1 MADNEVTI
9 STKSFDFHYVTKET
23 GEIDGASFFQQ
34 TEDAINAVGG
44 LAQEA
49 FNQTTVSA
57 QQIQQALDAANTAN
71 TNATNAV
78 ATANGAQQSVATLT
92 IQVNGISSQA
102 QQALTIAQSAQSS
115 AQSAVNS
122 ANSARDEAEDAK
134 EAAQTAQ
141 TAAQN
146 AQSAAQTSAAAAQTA
161 QGQAEDAQ
169 QQAEDAQSEAEL
181 AKTAA
186 QEAAQQAQEAAI
198 NTNIIHAYNG
208 VLSADQSVAIADLV
222 PATGKA
228 GDLIADQNGVLWQV
242 VGVLEGNAT
251 VGATGTILTGF
262 ISYAQAQTL
271 TEEQQTQSLTNQGVI
286 QAITELITE
295 NGGTVPT
302 SLSENSIQTMSEDEA
317 DPWADYEE

>member
-9 STKSFDFHYVTKET
+9 STKSFDFHYVTKKT
-23 GEIDGASFFQQ
+23 GEINGASFFQQ

-92 IQVNGISSQA
+92 IQINGISSQA
-102 QQALTIAQSAQSS
+102 KQALTIAQSAQSS
-115 AQSAVNS
+115 ARSAANS
-122 ANSARDEAEDAK
+122 ANSARDEAENAK
-134 EAAQTAQ
+134 EAAQRAQ
-141 TAAQN
+141 T
-146 AQSAAQTSAAAAQTA
+146 AAQTA
-161 QGQAEDAQ
+161 QGQAQDAQ

-198 NTNIIHAYNG
+198 NTNIIHAYDG
-208 VLSADQSVAIADLV
+208 VLGADQSVAIADLV

-228 GDLIADQNGVLWQV
+228 GDLIADENGVLWQV
-242 VGVLEGNAT
+242 VSVLEGNAT

-271 TEEQQTQSLTNQGVI
+271 TEDQQTQALTNQGVI

-302 SLSENSIQTMSEDEA
+302 SVESEIESQSS
-317 DPWADYEE
+317 DPWADL

>member
-34 TEDAINAVGG
+34 TEDAINAVGD

-49 FNQTTVSA
+49 FNQTTVST

-115 AQSAVNS
+115 AQSSVNS
-122 ANSARDEAEDAK
+122 ANSAKNEAEDAK
-134 EAAQTAQ
+134 AKAQSAQ
-141 TAAQN
+141 TAAQS
-146 AQSAAQTSAAAAQTA
+146 AQTAAQTSAAAAQTA
-161 QGQAEDAQ
+161 QGQAQTAQ

-186 QEAAQQAQEAAI
+186 QEAAQQAQKAAI
-198 NTNIIHAYNG
+198 NTNIIHAYDG
-208 VLSADQSVAIADLV
+208 VLSADQTVAIADLV

-228 GDLIADQNGVLWQV
+228 GDLIADQKGVIWQV
-242 VGVLEGNAT
+242 VGVLEGNVT

-271 TEEQQTQSLTNQGVI
+271 TETQQTQALTNQGVI
-286 QAITELITE
+286 QALEDLITE
-295 NGGTVPT
+295 YGGTVPT
-302 SLSENSIQTMSEDEA
+302 SVESEIESQSN
-317 DPWADYEE
+317 DPWADL

>member
-1 MADNEVTI
+1 MVDNEVTI

-78 ATANGAQQSVATLT
+78 ATANGAKQSVATLT

-122 ANSARDEAEDAK
+122 ANSAKNEAEDAK
-134 EAAQTAQ
+134 AAAQSAQ
-141 TAAQN
+141 TAAQTS
-146 AQSAAQTSAAAAQTA
+146 ATAAQTSATAAQTSVTAAQSSASAAQTA
-161 QGQAEDAQ
+161 QGKAED
-169 QQAEDAQSEAEL
+169 
-181 AKTAA
+181 
-186 QEAAQQAQEAAI
+186 AQQAQEAAI

-228 GDLIADQNGVLWQV
+228 GDLIADENGVLWQV

-251 VGATGTILTGF
+251 VGATGSILTGF

-271 TEEQQTQSLTNQGVI
+271 TEDQQTQSLKNQGVI
-286 QAITELITE
+286 QAITELIQE

-302 SLSENSIQTMSEDEA
+302 DLTESGSTEETETLST
-317 DPWADYEE
+317 DPWAAYED